1 MKRLYYLSKARD
13 HKAVPT
19 WNYQVVHMRG
29 KFQLID
35 NFEEMKAIL
44 AKQTH
49 HFEQHQTPP
58 WQLSDAPESYIQ
70 SECRGIIGFKIVI
83 EQIEGKYK
91 LSQNQSD
98 ENKQSVVH
106 CLRQANHF
114 PATQMA
120 ELIEKYLKN

>member
-1 MKRLYYLSKARD
+1 M
-13 HKAVPT
+13 
-19 WNYQVVHMRG
+19 HMRG

-49 HFEQHQTPP
+49 HFEQHQAPP
-58 WQLSDAPESYIQ
+58 WQLNDAPESYIQ